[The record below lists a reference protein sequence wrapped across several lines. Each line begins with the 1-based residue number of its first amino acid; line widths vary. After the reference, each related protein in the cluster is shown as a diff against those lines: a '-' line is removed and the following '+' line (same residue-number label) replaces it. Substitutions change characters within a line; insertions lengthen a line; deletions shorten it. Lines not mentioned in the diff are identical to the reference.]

1 MKCIGATLT
10 VVSFAAFVRS
20 RHTTPSI
27 SRLRE
32 SACCVTRPKN
42 GCERD
47 YSYCRSSNIENQNY
61 SSTASYLKNIIPCD
75 FTTKR

>member
-10 VVSFAAFVRS
+10 VVSFAAFDRS

-42 GCERD
+42 GVERD
-47 YSYCRSSNIENQNY
+47 YSYCRSSNRENQNY
-61 SSTASYLKNIIPCD
+61 SSTASYLKNIIPRD